1 MSTVL
6 SSDLYHRRNRYL
18 LMRHGHSEANRQGLI
33 VSDPA
38 NGLQAFGLSPTGQR
52 QLDDVTSHWLHAV
65 PTRIVHSDFLRTTQT
80 AQCVAERFGLTL
92 EPEPRLRERYFGA
105 FEGEPSEHYASV
117 WEGDAADPDHSRHGV
132 EAVSHVAARMQQV
145 ITDWEAR
152 TVDETI
158 VLVSH
163 GDPLQI
169 LLTVLAGKP
178 LSGHRGQPALEPA
191 SITRVGRG

>member
-6 SSDLYHRRNRYL
+6 SSDLYHWRNRYL

-38 NGLQAFGLSPTGQR
+38 NGLQAFGLSTTGQR
-52 QLDDVTSHWLHAV
+52 QLDDVTAHWRYPL
-65 PTRIVHSDFLRTTQT
+65 PTRVVHSDFLRTTQT
-80 AQCVAERFGLTL
+80 AGCVAKHFGLML
-92 EPEPRLRERYFGA
+92 ESEPRLRERYFGA
-105 FEGEPSEHYASV
+105 FEGESSEHYARV
-117 WEGDAADPDHSRHGV
+117 WEWDAADPEHRRHGV

-152 TVDETI
+152 TAGETI

-169 LLTVLAGKP
+169 LLTVLAGQP
-178 LSGHRGQPALEPA
+178 LTGHRRQPALEPA
-191 SITRVGRG
+191 SITRVGRR

>member
-6 SSDLYHRRNRYL
+6 SDDLYHWRNRYL
-18 LMRHGHSEANRQGLI
+18 LVRHGHSEANRQELI

-38 NGLQAFGLSPTGQR
+38 NGLRAFGLSPTGQR
-52 QLDDVTSHWLHAV
+52 QLDDVTSQWPHAV

-80 AQCVAERFGLTL
+80 ARRLAERFNLAL
-92 EPEPRLRERYFGA
+92 APESRLRERYFGA
-105 FEGEPSEHYASV
+105 FEGESSEYYARV
-117 WEGDAADPDHSRHGV
+117 WQWDAADPDHSRQGV

-145 ITDWEAR
+145 IRDWEAHTAGE
-152 TVDETI
+152 TV

-169 LLTVLAGKP
+169 LLTALEGQPLAD
-178 LSGHRGQPALEPA
+178 HRCRPALEPA
-191 SITRVGRG
+191 SVTPAGRG